1 MDVFLNS
8 YPHPLAKAERF
19 SEEFKNK
26 QIMEGRGMCA
36 VAVERTGERR
46 RIADMEG
53 YEFKA
58 EIFEPTGVRNIN
70 LITVPRRESDFYT
83 VRHIEF
89 L

>member
-1 MDVFLNS
+1 
-8 YPHPLAKAERF
+8 
-19 SEEFKNK
+19 
-26 QIMEGRGMCA
+26 MCA